1 MSEYVCQSANPLERC
16 YASKNVEYRHDDGLY
31 SRARRLTHV
40 CDNPPFKA
48 WRKLFMG
55 EALKGDD
62 DVKVCE
68 AFVEDFAR
76 RHILV

>member
-1 MSEYVCQSANPLERC
+1 
-16 YASKNVEYRHDDGLY
+16 
-31 SRARRLTHV
+31 
-40 CDNPPFKA
+40 
-48 WRKLFMG
+48 MG

-68 AFVEDFAR
+68 EAFVEDFAR